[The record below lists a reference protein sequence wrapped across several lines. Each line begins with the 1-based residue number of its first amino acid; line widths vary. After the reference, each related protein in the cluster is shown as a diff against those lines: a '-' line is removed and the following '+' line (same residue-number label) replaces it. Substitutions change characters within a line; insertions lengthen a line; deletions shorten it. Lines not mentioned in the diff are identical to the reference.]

1 MKEKPFSK
9 YHISINVV
17 MMLWTIIIVLPFL
30 LLFLSSITDETA
42 LVANGYSFFP
52 KKFSLA
58 SYSYIIKSGGVILR
72 AYGVSIVV
80 TLVGTLLNVLL
91 SALMAYPLSIK
102 NLPGRK
108 FMMFFVFFTMLFNGG
123 IVPSYIMW
131 TGTFHVKDTIFAQLL
146 PNFLL
151 SAWNVMM
158 IRTYF
163 TSSIP
168 DGLYEAAEI
177 DGASQFT
184 IFWKIV
190 LPLGKP
196 ILVTMGT
203 FAGLAYWNDW
213 TNGLYYIVKRTDLF
227 NVQNLL
233 NQMVQ
238 NIQYIAQ
245 SSDANVGSAA
255 ANIPATG
262 IQMAI
267 AFVAILPIMLI
278 DLCVKYA
285 QDGDYYKSYYAQA
298 EASTKLYATKSILKS
313 AKYAIATADSKDS
326 DSYPGLDWLF
336 STERKAGDIYQT
348 STSVVYVL
356 SPVALPEASSVNV
369 RHILVSPITDSSSNT
384 QAVDATAEQWATALE
399 TANKVVSEY
408 NSGDKTEDSFAALVS
423 EYSSDT
429 GSTSKGG
436 LYENVVP
443 GQMVDSFEAWSLD
456 SSRKAGD
463 IGIVQTQYGY
473 HIMYFVGTTGTP
485 IWEENAKSALTSE
498 DSSSAADQLE
508 KAYTAKMNWF
518 GKCYIEIDTDIDR

>member
-9 YHISINVV
+9 YQILANAV
-17 MMLWTIIIVLPFL
+17 MIIWTLAII
-30 LLFLSSITDETA
+30 LLFILLFMSSITDENT

-58 SYSYIIKSGGVILR
+58 SYSYIIKSGGQILK
-72 AYGVSIVV
+72 AYGVSIGV
-80 TLVGTLLNVLL
+80 TVVGTLLNVLL
-91 SALMAYPLSIK
+91 SALMAYPLSVK
-102 NLPGRK
+102 NLPGRNV
-108 FMMFFVFFTMLFNGG
+108 MMFFVFFTMLFNGG

-131 TGTFHVKDTIFAQLL
+131 TGTFHIKDTIFAQLL

-163 TSSIP
+163 TTSIP

-213 TNGLYYIVKRTDLF
+213 TNGLYYIVKNTGLY

-238 NIQYIAQ
+238 NIQFLTQ
-245 SSDANVGSAA
+245 SSNSNVTAA
-255 ANIPATG
+255 ASTIPATG

-278 DLCVKYA
+278 FPSFQK
-285 QDGDYYKSYYAQA
+285 YYA
-298 EASTKLYATKSILKS
+298 KG
-313 AKYAIATADSKDS
+313 IAL
-326 DSYPGLDWLF
+326 G
-336 STERKAGDIYQT
+336 
-348 STSVVYVL
+348 
-356 SPVALPEASSVNV
+356 
-369 RHILVSPITDSSSNT
+369 
-384 QAVDATAEQWATALE
+384 AV
-399 TANKVVSEY
+399 
-408 NSGDKTEDSFAALVS
+408 
-423 EYSSDT
+423 
-429 GSTSKGG
+429 KG
-436 LYENVVP
+436 
-443 GQMVDSFEAWSLD
+443 
-456 SSRKAGD
+456 
-463 IGIVQTQYGY
+463 
-473 HIMYFVGTTGTP
+473 
-485 IWEENAKSALTSE
+485 
-498 DSSSAADQLE
+498 
-508 KAYTAKMNWF
+508 
-518 GKCYIEIDTDIDR
+518 

>member
-213 TNGLYYIVKRTDLF
+213 TNALYYIVKRTDLF

-278 DLCVKYA
+278 FPSFQK
-285 QDGDYYKSYYAQA
+285 YYA
-298 EASTKLYATKSILKS
+298 KG
-313 AKYAIATADSKDS
+313 IAL
-326 DSYPGLDWLF
+326 G
-336 STERKAGDIYQT
+336 
-348 STSVVYVL
+348 
-356 SPVALPEASSVNV
+356 
-369 RHILVSPITDSSSNT
+369 
-384 QAVDATAEQWATALE
+384 AV
-399 TANKVVSEY
+399 
-408 NSGDKTEDSFAALVS
+408 
-423 EYSSDT
+423 
-429 GSTSKGG
+429 KG
-436 LYENVVP
+436 
-443 GQMVDSFEAWSLD
+443 
-456 SSRKAGD
+456 
-463 IGIVQTQYGY
+463 
-473 HIMYFVGTTGTP
+473 
-485 IWEENAKSALTSE
+485 
-498 DSSSAADQLE
+498 
-508 KAYTAKMNWF
+508 
-518 GKCYIEIDTDIDR
+518 

>member
-9 YHISINVV
+9 YQILANAV
-17 MMLWTIIIVLPFL
+17 MIIWTLDIILPFI
-30 LLFLSSITDETA
+30 LLFMSSITDENT

-58 SYSYIIKSGGVILR
+58 SYSYIIKSGGQILK
-72 AYGVSIVV
+72 AYGVSIGV
-80 TLVGTLLNVLL
+80 TVVGTLLNVLL
-91 SALMAYPLSIK
+91 SALMAYPLSVK
-102 NLPGRK
+102 NLPGRNV
-108 FMMFFVFFTMLFNGG
+108 MMFFVFFTMLFNGG

-131 TGTFHVKDTIFAQLL
+131 TGTFHIKDTIFAQLL

-163 TSSIP
+163 TTSIP

-213 TNGLYYIVKRTDLF
+213 TNGLYYIVKNTGLY

-238 NIQYIAQ
+238 NIQFLTQ
-245 SSDANVGSAA
+245 SSNSNVTAA
-255 ANIPATG
+255 ASTIPATG

-278 DLCVKYA
+278 FPSFQK
-285 QDGDYYKSYYAQA
+285 YYA
-298 EASTKLYATKSILKS
+298 KG
-313 AKYAIATADSKDS
+313 IAL
-326 DSYPGLDWLF
+326 G
-336 STERKAGDIYQT
+336 
-348 STSVVYVL
+348 
-356 SPVALPEASSVNV
+356 
-369 RHILVSPITDSSSNT
+369 
-384 QAVDATAEQWATALE
+384 AV
-399 TANKVVSEY
+399 
-408 NSGDKTEDSFAALVS
+408 
-423 EYSSDT
+423 
-429 GSTSKGG
+429 KG
-436 LYENVVP
+436 
-443 GQMVDSFEAWSLD
+443 
-456 SSRKAGD
+456 
-463 IGIVQTQYGY
+463 
-473 HIMYFVGTTGTP
+473 
-485 IWEENAKSALTSE
+485 
-498 DSSSAADQLE
+498 
-508 KAYTAKMNWF
+508 
-518 GKCYIEIDTDIDR
+518 

>member
-9 YHISINVV
+9 YQILANAV
-17 MMLWTIIIVLPFL
+17 MIIWTLAII
-30 LLFLSSITDETA
+30 LLFILLFMSSITDENT

-58 SYSYIIKSGGVILR
+58 SYTYIIKSGGQILK
-72 AYGVSIVV
+72 AYGVSIGV
-80 TLVGTLLNVLL
+80 TVVGTLLNVLL
-91 SALMAYPLSIK
+91 SALMAYPLSVK
-102 NLPGRK
+102 NLPGRNV
-108 FMMFFVFFTMLFNGG
+108 MMFFVFFTMLFNGG

-163 TSSIP
+163 TTSIP

-213 TNGLYYIVKRTDLF
+213 TNGLYYIVKNTDLY

-238 NIQYIAQ
+238 NIQFLTQ
-245 SSDANVGSAA
+245 SSDSNVTAA
-255 ANIPATG
+255 ASTIPATG

-278 DLCVKYA
+278 FPSFQK
-285 QDGDYYKSYYAQA
+285 YYA
-298 EASTKLYATKSILKS
+298 KG
-313 AKYAIATADSKDS
+313 IAL
-326 DSYPGLDWLF
+326 G
-336 STERKAGDIYQT
+336 
-348 STSVVYVL
+348 
-356 SPVALPEASSVNV
+356 
-369 RHILVSPITDSSSNT
+369 
-384 QAVDATAEQWATALE
+384 AV
-399 TANKVVSEY
+399 
-408 NSGDKTEDSFAALVS
+408 
-423 EYSSDT
+423 
-429 GSTSKGG
+429 KG
-436 LYENVVP
+436 
-443 GQMVDSFEAWSLD
+443 
-456 SSRKAGD
+456 
-463 IGIVQTQYGY
+463 
-473 HIMYFVGTTGTP
+473 
-485 IWEENAKSALTSE
+485 
-498 DSSSAADQLE
+498 
-508 KAYTAKMNWF
+508 
-518 GKCYIEIDTDIDR
+518 